1 MSPRLIPPSRTDRQ
15 SLFCAWTAELV
26 EARVVSTPPQRRSP
40 ASAAIARTAPV
51 QNTSDHFIRSALT
64 SATLDDNAAT
74 SDRYRRHLGRRRQQ
88 RCQRPRGSPRSDRE
102 RAADLSTVVRKR
114 IWPEAQIATQG
125 FCSRRRIAGDR
136 RLRADLHLCHQ
147 RRLGLL
153 VATCVRADTI
163 SACSSWRWRAPI
175 CQLVRHVSTTPLSR
189 KATSKADIRPRER
202 C

>member
-1 MSPRLIPPSRTDRQ
+1 MIPPSRTDRQ

-163 SACSSWRWRAPI
+163 SACSGWRWRTPI
-175 CQLVRHVSTTPLSR
+175 SQLVRHVSTTPLSR
-189 KATSKADIRPRER
+189 KATSKADIRPRGR